1 MNLNPEQ
8 QAAVEETTKPVLV
21 LAGPGTGK
29 TAMMVQKYK
38 HLVLNKDL
46 DPDRILITTFTRKAT
61 EELEERISVELNEA
75 GYYSKIEVQNFHSF
89 CLKLLQE
96 YRQESGFKQDP
107 PILDGLQLRRFLLDN
122 ADAFTW
128 NHVPYIRWVHTP
140 MENLQRFMGGCL
152 SAGLTP
158 EQALAAA
165 QEAVAN
171 ADTKKVKKTEEFLDY
186 AANYENAL
194 ELLRKK
200 GVMTYDLML
209 YDAVKLLEENDHVLA
224 EVQDAYDYLLVDE
237 VQDNNGLQARLVE
250 LIVGERGCVT
260 VVGDE
265 DQGIYKFRGAE
276 RGILERFQST
286 FNPVRVDLFQNY
298 RSSRH
303 IVEASKALIE
313 HNTERFDDKRLEAAG
328 QNKDHKA
335 QPTVKGF
342 RTEEQEMLHVA
353 AEIEAEIK
361 NGRSP
366 KDIAVLFRSLNHKDR
381 LLDELEAK
389 GIRYE
394 ITNVAELLRLRE
406 VRDLWSWLST
416 LNNPSLDNPAF
427 ERVLQSNEVGLPI
440 TELALVQKRY
450 YRKIQDLRG
459 ARDRRDEARDIGDK
473 EGEATANE
481 EIQALRQQT
490 GDGHDLIQLL
500 RDLDADYIHVEAR
513 HRLRWLRKTI
523 EVLSEKVRGMPAF
536 DAAHEVLGW
545 LKPQRRHPPSDP
557 RSAQVWANLG
567 DFLQVIKDYE
577 QTYPDAKG
585 LRGFLDYIDYLDR
598 QGAQFEEREP
608 DATEDSVKIL
618 TAHRAKGLQWPVV
631 FIPACNKD
639 RFPGRNRGDWMA
651 PILRPTSD
659 TRAEHLEEERRV
671 FFVAMTRAEQELHLS
686 YSLTINGKEKARSQF
701 LDEIIDANLGI
712 DEELDHND
720 LEASETDESRFE
732 DEQYELIHA
741 ALVAPGEPE
750 SEDLADR
757 WSNIQVAVAAL
768 WEQRYGRDKL
778 EAAVPHAPATPK
790 PEEQEIARP
799 EERLKLSASAL
810 NTYTDCPRKFQFQY
824 VLRIPQKIKGSAVAG
839 SNVHRALEF
848 FHKRHKT
855 DWRTQS
861 VETLLKIYNEV
872 VAEARFES
880 EEEAQQ
886 WRERDERI
894 LRAYMDTEP
903 NVPGEPTHFEVPF
916 RLGFDDL
923 NAEFYGYI
931 DRVDEHPDGTVE
943 IIDYK
948 TGSRKTA
955 NKIVGEDFQVPL
967 YVAAFEDKGRQVK
980 AGTLYWMREA
990 GDGKGPIERM
1000 AMPRLPTGKPK
1011 GEFTDD
1017 AMLAF
1022 QDRVTDAIRGIREGI
1037 FDEQPEDFAC
1047 SFCDY
1052 RLLCPAMEGSTR

>member
-1 MNLNPEQ
+1 MNLNAEQ
-8 QAAVEETTKPVLV
+8 QAAVLETARPVLV

-38 HLVLNKDL
+38 HLVLDKGL

-107 PILDGLQLRRFLLDN
+107 PILDGLQLRRFFLDN

-158 EQALAAA
+158 AQATEAA
-165 QEAVAN
+165 ERAVAN
-171 ADTKKVKKTEEFLDY
+171 ADSKKVKKTQEFLDY
-186 AANYENAL
+186 ATNYGNAL

-209 YDAVKLLEENDHVLA
+209 YDAVKLLDENEHVLA
-224 EVQDAYDYLLVDE
+224 EVQDGHDYLLVDE

-276 RGILERFQST
+276 RGTLERFQDT
-286 FNPVRVDLFQNY
+286 FKPSRIDLFQNY
-298 RSSRH
+298 RSSH
-303 IVEASKALIE
+303 NIVEASKALIE
-313 HNTERFDDKRLEAAG
+313 HNTERFKGKRLEAAG
-328 QNKDHKA
+328 QNKDHSA
-335 QPTVKGF
+335 QPTVKCF
-342 RTEEQEMLHVA
+342 RTEEQEMLQVA
-353 AEIEAEIK
+353 AQIETEIK

-381 LLDELEAK
+381 LLDELESK

-450 YRKIQDLRG
+450 YRKVQDLRG
-459 ARDRRDEARDIGDK
+459 ARDSRNEAR
-473 EGEATANE
+473 EANDGAAEAAANE
-481 EIQALRQQT
+481 EIQDLRRQT
-490 GDGHDLIQLL
+490 GDGHDIIQLL
-500 RDLDADYIHVEAR
+500 RDLDADYIHDEAR
-513 HRLRWLRKTI
+513 HRLRWLRKTL

-557 RSAQVWANLG
+557 RSTQVWANLG

-651 PILRPTSD
+651 PILRPTAD
-659 TRAEHLEEERRV
+659 IREEHLEEERRV

-701 LDEIIDANLGI
+701 LDEIIDAKLGI
-712 DEELDHND
+712 DEQLDYNEL
-720 LEASETDESRFE
+720 ETSETDESRFE

-750 SEDLADR
+750 NEDLAGR
-757 WSNIQVAVAAL
+757 WADIQIAVASL

-778 EAAVPHAPATPK
+778 IAAVPNAPNSPK
-790 PEEQEIARP
+790 PNDADGVAP
-799 EERLKLSASAL
+799 STERLKLSASAL

-824 VLRIPQKIKGSAVAG
+824 VLRIPQKMKGSAVAG

-848 FHKRHKT
+848 FHKRHKS

-861 VETLLKIYNEV
+861 IDTLLGIYNEV
-872 VAEARFES
+872 VAEARFET
-880 EEEAQQ
+880 EEEAKQ

-894 LRAYMDTEP
+894 LRAYIESESSIL
-903 NVPGEPTHFEVPF
+903 GEPTHFEVPF
-916 RLGFDDL
+916 RLVFEDL

-990 GDGKGPIERM
+990 GDGTGPIERM
-1000 AMPRLPTGKPK
+1000 QMARNATGKPK
-1011 GEFTDD
+1011 GEFTDE
-1017 AMLAF
+1017 AMTAF
-1022 QDRVTDAIRGIREGI
+1022 RERLGTAIEGIREGT
-1037 FDEQPEDFAC
+1037 FTEQPEDFAC

-1052 RLLCPAMEGSTR
+1052 RLLCPAMEQ